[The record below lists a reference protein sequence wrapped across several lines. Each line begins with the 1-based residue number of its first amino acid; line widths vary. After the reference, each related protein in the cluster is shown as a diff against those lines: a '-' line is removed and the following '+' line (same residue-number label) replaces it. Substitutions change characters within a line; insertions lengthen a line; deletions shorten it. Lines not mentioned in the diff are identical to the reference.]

1 MNLVKR
7 PSVRYGTT
15 RQPETPYQ
23 RAAQAWD
30 DRIGAARVQAK
41 NWRLMAFGALV
52 LASGFAAALI
62 WQSTRGTIVPWIVQV
77 DKLGEA
83 QVVASA
89 VADYR
94 PTDPQIAWHLARF
107 IEQVRSIPDDPVMV
121 RQNWLRAYDYTTDR
135 GAISLNDYARL
146 NDPFAKVGK
155 IQIAVEVS
163 SVIRAS
169 PDSFRVAWIERRYG
183 NGSLASTE
191 RWTAILTIVIQ
202 QPRDADRLKANPLG
216 VYVNAINWSKELS

>member
-1 MNLVKR
+1 MTLFRR
-7 PSVRYGTT
+7 PSVRYGKTP
-15 RQPETPYQ
+15 QPETPYQ
-23 RAAQAWD
+23 RAAQVWD
-30 DRIGAARVQAK
+30 DRIGSARVQAK
-41 NWRLMAFGALV
+41 NWRLMAFGSLV
-52 LASGFAAALI
+52 LAGGFASALV
-62 WQSTRGTIVPWIVQV
+62 WQSTRGTVVPWVVQV

-83 QVVASA
+83 QAVTPA

-107 IEQVRSIPDDPVMV
+107 IEQVRSIPDDPIIV

-169 PDSFRVAWIERRYG
+169 PDSFRVAWIERRYE

-191 RWTAILTIVIQ
+191 RWTAILTIVTQ